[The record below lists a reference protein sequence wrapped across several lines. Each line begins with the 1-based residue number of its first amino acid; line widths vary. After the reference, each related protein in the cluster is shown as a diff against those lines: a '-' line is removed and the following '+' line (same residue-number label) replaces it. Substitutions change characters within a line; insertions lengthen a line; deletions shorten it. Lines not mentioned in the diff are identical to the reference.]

1 MPTGEVVEVE
11 VKSSWASKINWT
23 QAIALLA
30 GVLTYFGV
38 EMDEATK
45 QAVLATIVGAS
56 AVITWVLRTWFTS
69 KVTPSSAA
77 KVK

>member
-23 QAIALLA
+23 QAISLLA

-38 EMDEATK
+38 DMDEGTK
-45 QAVLATIVGAS
+45 QALLATIVGAT
-56 AVITWVLRTWFTS
+56 AVVTWVLRTWFTS
-69 KVTPSSAA
+69 KVTPSSVP
-77 KVK
+77 K